1 MTASS
6 LDSTNIL
13 ITFWATYF
21 FQDEQ
26 GSEVPFGTEIKWA
39 LFRQMQADEVESIE
53 TALFISYI
61 LLAIGAFLLLL
72 LVLTCGPLLPFWMFL
87 NSLQLI
93 VHVPLIRT
101 NIPGNA
107 HYFLLEYLNI
117 LRLHFWSLTKW
128 LQEQVGASKE
138 HDYAMVQKEEYGA
151 EHYTELVFSCGYSFN
166 LLPNLI
172 LVFFLFACI
181 VLVWLLVLLCDLW
194 RKYNDRR

>member
-1 MTASS
+1 
-6 LDSTNIL
+6 
-13 ITFWATYF
+13 
-21 FQDEQ
+21 
-26 GSEVPFGTEIKWA
+26 
-39 LFRQMQADEVESIE
+39 
-53 TALFISYI
+53 
-61 LLAIGAFLLLL
+61 
-72 LVLTCGPLLPFWMFL
+72 MFL

-194 RKYNDRR
+194 RKYNDRKQRENGQRSRERRELEPWMTNFGVRFLYEVFFEICLCFMINLAFVDFG